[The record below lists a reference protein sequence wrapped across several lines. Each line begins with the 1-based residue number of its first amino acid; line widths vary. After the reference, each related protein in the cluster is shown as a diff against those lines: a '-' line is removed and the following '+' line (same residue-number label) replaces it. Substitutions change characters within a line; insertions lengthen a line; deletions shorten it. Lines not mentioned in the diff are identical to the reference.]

1 MTFLSRASIDCG
13 KAVPAFVLALSI
25 VMVLAGSRADALPR
39 QDGAG
44 PDETVLVVFHGEGCP
59 HCARAL
65 EFLDG
70 LHDRW
75 PDLRIERYEVWH
87 DQGNEAL
94 FRRYAADHG
103 IDPTGVPTTFLAHR
117 TWVGFGATTGES
129 IEAAVAALQTGTEPE
144 PEAHTTVDV
153 PGLGATDVGDRSM
166 LVATLLIGFADGLNP
181 CSLWALSI
189 LLALV
194 LHSGSRTRVAIV
206 GSAFLVVTSGLYG
219 AYMVGAYS
227 ALDYASEM
235 TWIRAVVAAVA
246 GSFGVIQLRSY
257 LTDSRSP
264 LSIPDARKPSMY
276 RRMRSLADPNR
287 SLPAVIGGTVVLA
300 TGVSLLETP
309 CTAGLPLLWTDMLA
323 DRDVSTAG
331 AVLLFSVYLAV
342 FLLDE
347 LVLFFIAVLT
357 LQATRL
363 QEHHGRALHLIGGSL
378 MTTLA
383 ATMLLAPEY
392 LESVTGTFAVL
403 GAAGVLAAALWAVRS
418 TSGRRLASR

>member
-1 MTFLSRASIDCG
+1 MA
-13 KAVPAFVLALSI
+13 
-25 VMVLAGSRADALPR
+25 
-39 QDGAG
+39 
-44 PDETVLVVFHGEGCP
+44 
-59 HCARAL
+59 
-65 EFLDG
+65 
-70 LHDRW
+70 
-75 PDLRIERYEVWH
+75 
-87 DQGNEAL
+87 
-94 FRRYAADHG
+94 
-103 IDPTGVPTTFLAHR
+103 
-117 TWVGFGATTGES
+117 
-129 IEAAVAALQTGTEPE
+129 
-144 PEAHTTVDV
+144 
-153 PGLGATDVGDRSM
+153 
-166 LVATLLIGFADGLNP
+166 
-181 CSLWALSI
+181 
-189 LLALV
+189 
-194 LHSGSRTRVAIV
+194 
-206 GSAFLVVTSGLYG
+206 
-219 AYMVGAYS
+219 
-227 ALDYASEM
+227 
-235 TWIRAVVAAVA
+235 WIRAVVAAVA